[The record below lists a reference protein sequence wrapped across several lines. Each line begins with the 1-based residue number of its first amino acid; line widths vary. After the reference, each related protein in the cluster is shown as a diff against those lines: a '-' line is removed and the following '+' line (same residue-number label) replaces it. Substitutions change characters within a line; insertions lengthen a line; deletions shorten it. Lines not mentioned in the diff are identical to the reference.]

1 MAEFKSLEFMPSPQ
15 LSFGIELELQVVDT
29 TDYNLT
35 QGASYLLRKLRKTP
49 GDIKHEVTESM
60 LEIATGIHTR
70 HAAALDELRGL
81 RDALVTA
88 ADQLNLVLCGGGT
101 HPFQRWD
108 ERRIVDNPRY
118 KRISELYGYL
128 AKQFTVFGQ
137 HIHVG
142 CPGGND
148 ALYLLHALA
157 DYVPHFIALS
167 ASSPFQQGVDTRFA
181 SSRLHVVSAFPLA
194 GHAPWCT
201 QWREFENYFG
211 RMQQAGIVASMKDF
225 YWDIRPKPEF
235 GTVEIRVCD
244 TPLSL
249 QMAAALAAYAQ
260 ALARRLLRER
270 VTLNGNEHYLAYASN
285 RFNACRYGLAAELI
299 DVATGERRPLA
310 DDVLETID
318 SLVDDA
324 AALESKAALEWL
336 AQGVRGEQ
344 NGAVWQRQEFAAN
357 TDFSRLVRRQAGLWR
372 QDDGV
377 PGL

>member
-1 MAEFKSLEFMPSPQ
+1 MTELLEFTPSPQ
-15 LSFGIELELQVVDT
+15 LSFGIELELQVVNT

-60 LEIATGIHTR
+60 IEIATGVHTR
-70 HAAALDELRGL
+70 HAAALDELRSL
-81 RDALVTA
+81 RDALVAA
-88 ADQLNLVLCGGGT
+88 ADQLNLVICGGGT
-101 HPFQRWD
+101 HPFQHWD
-108 ERRIVDNPRY
+108 DRRIVDNPRY
-118 KRISELYGYL
+118 KKVSELYGYL

-137 HIHVG
+137 HVHVG
-142 CPGGND
+142 CPSGDD
-148 ALYLLHALA
+148 AIYLLHALA
-157 DYVPHFIALS
+157 GYVPHFIALS

-211 RMQQAGIVASMKDF
+211 RMRQAGIVASMKDF

-270 VTLNGNEHYLAYASN
+270 QVLNGDDHYLAYASN
-285 RFNACRYGLAAELI
+285 RFNACRYGLDAELI
-299 DVATGERRPLA
+299 DVASGSRRLLA

-318 SLVDDA
+318 SLADDA
-324 AALESKAALEWL
+324 VALESTTALAWL
-336 AQGVRGEQ
+336 AEGVRARQ
-344 NGAVWQRQEFAAN
+344 NGAAWQCHEFAEHA
-357 TDFSRLVRRQAGLWR
+357 DFPRLVRRQAGLWR
-372 QDDGV
+372 QDDGA